1 MGNSTPWQTLRSLVK
16 YHAFYFP
23 LFSFNLTLTIMAKG
37 LVLIHD
43 YVVTIIRQTD
53 NQTDRRAMRRKEIF
67 DTLYHLFRLRSL
79 FHCGSFNLKI
89 TEVIKLIVKG
99 FAVNPIIKFIIENT
113 WFNQFLNFH
122 H

>member
-1 MGNSTPWQTLRSLVK
+1 MFVTGVYEKNCVSFFNLFFPNQTSFYAVMGNSFPWQTLRSLVK

-53 NQTDRRAMRRKEIF
+53 NQTDRRARRWKEIF

-79 FHCGSFNLKI
+79 FHCGSFNL
-89 TEVIKLIVKG
+89 
-99 FAVNPIIKFIIENT
+99 
-113 WFNQFLNFH
+113 
-122 H
+122 